1 MDQQQ
6 AAEVLRNL
14 ALHAKRVEQ
23 ILPDLPTRQEV
34 RDMIDASIRAAV
46 APLPT
51 REEMHEAIER
61 SVRAAVAPL
70 PTRAEMHEAIDRS
83 VQAAVAP
90 LATKQE
96 LSEAVGKLAT
106 RQELSQAVAKLATKQ
121 ELSEAV
127 AKLATKQELS
137 EAVATLATK
146 RELADTRDELCRRM
160 DVLAERLHDEVRFSL
175 EAMGITGDKLTRNH
189 EAVRARLEELI
200 RTEAQHYVAGRK
212 SWEELRE
219 YWERRFKEQAG
230 DLAAFRKKVDRIR
243 AAHAAKAGGKP
254 PGRRKVS

>member
-34 RDMIDASIRAAV
+34 RDMIDGSI
-46 APLPT
+46 
-51 REEMHEAIER
+51 
-61 SVRAAVAPL
+61 RAAVAPL

-96 LSEAVGKLAT
+96 LSEAV
-106 RQELSQAVAKLATKQ
+106 AKLATKQ

-146 RELADTRDELCRRM
+146 RELTDTRDELVRRM

-175 EAMGITGDKLTRNH
+175 EAMGITEDKLTRNH

>member
-34 RDMIDASIRAAV
+34 RDMIDGSI
-46 APLPT
+46 
-51 REEMHEAIER
+51 
-61 SVRAAVAPL
+61 RAAVAPL

-96 LSEAVGKLAT
+96 LSEAV
-106 RQELSQAVAKLATKQ
+106 
-121 ELSEAV
+121 

-146 RELADTRDELCRRM
+146 RELTDTRDELVRRM

-175 EAMGITGDKLTRNH
+175 EAMGITEDKLTRNH

-230 DLAAFRKKVDRIR
+230 DLAAFRKKVDGIR
-243 AAHAAKAGGKP
+243 AAHAAKPGGKP